1 MEHSNSE
8 LHLEISSKL
17 YSYYKLL
24 QEDMK
29 LLYTVTHESVQ
40 P

>member
-1 MEHSNSE
+1 MEHSDSE
-8 LHLEISSKL
+8 LHLVISKS

-24 QEDMK
+24 QEDIK